1 MRVLFPCE
9 YPLKSSHFIKND
21 LFDAQLIK
29 KSNVDRL
36 VLFEFFVEQ
45 KNETFMRT
53 PNEIMR
59 EKTEYCFFDM
69 SYYHYAT
76 GGVQ

>member
-1 MRVLFPCE
+1 MRVLFLCE

-21 LFDAQLIK
+21 LFNAQLIK
-29 KSNVDRL
+29 KSNVDKL
-36 VLFEFFVEQ
+36 VLFEFFVER

-59 EKTEYCFFDM
+59 EKTE
-69 SYYHYAT
+69 
-76 GGVQ
+76 